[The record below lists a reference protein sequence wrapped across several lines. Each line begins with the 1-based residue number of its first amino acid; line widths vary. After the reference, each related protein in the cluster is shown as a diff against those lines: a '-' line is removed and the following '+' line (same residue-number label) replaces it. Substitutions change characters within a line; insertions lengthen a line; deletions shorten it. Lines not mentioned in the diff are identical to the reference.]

1 MGRSKQQILDDF
13 EKGMKRDK
21 SKDIIVGN
29 PFTKNDKFQREMFVN
44 MFYDKMRDF
53 FSDYLS
59 RMNDKE
65 FKMYLDEKNKIEI
78 RKLF

>member
-1 MGRSKQQILDDF
+1 
-13 EKGMKRDK
+13 
-21 SKDIIVGN
+21 
-29 PFTKNDKFQREMFVN
+29 